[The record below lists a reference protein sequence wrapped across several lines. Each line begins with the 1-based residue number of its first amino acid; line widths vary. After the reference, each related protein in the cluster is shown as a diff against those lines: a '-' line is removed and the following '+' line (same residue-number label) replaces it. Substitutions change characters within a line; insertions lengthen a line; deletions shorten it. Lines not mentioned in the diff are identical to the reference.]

1 MSGDQLIPTQSIPI
15 QPSAHFRVANTWEP
29 IQHVS
34 WENSCAIGAIVSTF
48 IDAGI
53 FAIVLMASLLSLM
66 RSCLQCCQASIVTLV
81 ACCKASTVV
90 IALVM
95 MVLLPSMC
103 RLPCHCCNWDCCSC
117 HGGVVA
123 VVDAQAS
130 PLLLS

>member
-15 QPSAHFRVANTWEP
+15 QPFAHSRVANTWEP

-34 WENSCAIGAIVSTF
+34 WENGCTIAAIVSRF
-48 IDAGI
+48 IDVGV
-53 FAIVLMASLLSLM
+53 FAIVVMTSLLSLM
-66 RSCLQCCQASIVTLV
+66 RSCLQRCQASIVALV
-81 ACCKASTVV
+81 ACCKAGTVV
-90 IALVM
+90 AALVM
-95 MVLLPSMC
+95 MVLLPSLC
-103 RLPCHCCNWDCCSC
+103 RRLCHCCNGDCCSC

>member
-34 WENSCAIGAIVSTF
+34 WENGCTIGAIVIMF

-53 FAIVLMASLLSLM
+53 FAIVVMASLLSLM
-66 RSCLQCCQASIVTLV
+66 HSCLKCFQACGVALV
-81 ACCKASTVV
+81 ACCKAGVV
-90 IALVM
+90 VAALVM
-95 MVLLPSMC
+95 MVLLPSMH
-103 RLPCHCCNWDCCSC
+103 RHLDRCCNGDCCSC